1 MTTKVILFVVLI
13 MLIIILL
20 FYLKC
25 NTIEKFNDGDEQYTP
40 ENLVNMFNSLE
51 VAEQRCSEI
60 EERTKLKE
68 EKEKIE
74 YNESTFHELEEL
86 DKKIIE
92 LKNIIKL
99 LNSKQSNQSVKNNKC
114 RKEKTKHLDKN
125 YKFIE
130 DLNKD
135 GLLKTNDIN
144 FELNVS
150 DSLKNFNN
158 MSSSKSNSK
167 CDVKNSKDYVN
178 IDKNKLSDKCYNC
191 DGNKL
196 KQNLPHIYNSFN

>member
-1 MTTKVILFVVLI
+1 MTTKIILLSIFTI
-13 MLIIILL
+13 LIIILL
-20 FYLKC
+20 LFLKC
-25 NTIEKFNDGDEQYTP
+25 NSIEKFENSNEKYSSQ
-40 ENLVNMFNSLE
+40 NLVNMFNSLE

-60 EERTKLKE
+60 DERNKLKE

-86 DKKIIE
+86 DKKILE

-99 LNSKQSNQSVKNNKC
+99 LNSKEANQNNKNKKC
-114 RKEKTKHLDKN
+114 RKDKELHLNKN
-125 YKFIE
+125 YEFIKKLDTE
-130 DLNKD
+130 KMVKKNNVNFDLN
-135 GLLKTNDIN
+135 I
-144 FELNVS
+144 S
-150 DSLKNFNN
+150 DSLKKNFTN
-158 MSSSKSNSK
+158 MNLPKSK
-167 CDVKNSKDYVN
+167 CDIKNSKDYIN